1 MEKLIA
7 SRRIDELNR
16 VVLPI
21 ELRRVLEL
29 QPGDRVDLLLDEA
42 SRQVILRKAEHTTPL
57 VG

>member
-42 SRQVILRKAEHTTPL
+42 SRQVILRKAEPTTPL